1 MEISNLMRTAPLPR
15 KKEPMEEDL
24 RERSVSDRRNA
35 LAAKPAP
42 NADKPW
48 LKDPG
53 FEHLRSMSEY
63 IAVKKQHAELQLA
76 RIERTFDSFKNKLSE
91 THPELAAKLFS
102 FSLDENGG
110 IKVLVHEGN
119 IADAEKGWIA
129 QSLSEYRGFGDSVNH
144 FLASFKLI
152 MMHDD
157 TRHSSN
163 ENINANAI
171 GQRINFGA
179 VFGTMDRLLAC
190 KQHVDRTL
198 QTLLPSIPE
207 EV

>member
-24 RERSVSDRRNA
+24 RELSVSDRRNA
-35 LAAKPAP
+35 IAAKQAP

-53 FEHLRSMSEY
+53 FEHLRNMAEY
-63 IAVKKQHAELQLA
+63 IAVKKDFAFLELG
-76 RIERTFDSFKNKLSE
+76 RIERTFHSFKNKLSE
-91 THPELAAKLFS
+91 TQPELAAKLFS

-119 IADAEKGWIA
+119 ISDAEKGWIA
-129 QSLSEYRGFGDSVNH
+129 QSLSEYCGFGDSVNH
-144 FLASFKLI
+144 FLGSLKLI

-157 TRHSSN
+157 NGPSST
-163 ENINANAI
+163 ENKNTDTI
-171 GQRINFGA
+171 GQRMNFGA